1 MVQFSF
7 GPFVWLASLQT
18 QPPPG
23 YVLMVHKDTVFVL
36 SYSIIMLNTDQ
47 HNSQVR
53 SKMRVEDFV
62 KNNRGINNGSDL
74 PAFFL
79 QNIYVSIR
87 HQEIKLKEAP
97 LTTSSPPPAAQGQK
111 AEAVAKE
118 QQQQPIPDIFDIL
131 ADGWTPPEG
140 AGMGWGAFASPYN
153 GPKGAGA
160 SESLWD
166 YRIVLKT
173 RSSRAMES
181 SSTTDST
188 SCAPGADTRDV
199 EGLEMEMFRILWN
212 GGSLA
217 VLRGAF
223 EASLDLRQLEEIL
236 CGVLSLARAAT
247 VLGQVVALNTIV
259 AELCSYFVYSVPA
272 HSQLVLAPIMYLIRR
287 SGASLREEG
296 WGAILELL
304 LRLHAL
310 DLLPPALMGL
320 DDFEGSGGAAL
331 PSLCTMTP
339 PPFVP
344 PASRRDRAAGKKGGG
359 WLGDLTSILFA
370 LGDSDE
376 ESDGDDGS
384 GTQGHMVALS
394 EVMQTLPYAGFC
406 CSTLKWHLP
415 RRQQ

>member
-1 MVQFSF
+1 MLQFPLVSF
-7 GPFVWLASLQT
+7 VCLLSLQT

-53 SKMRVEDFV
+53 SRMRVEDFV

-97 LTTSSPPPAAQGQK
+97 LTSSQPTAAHGQK
-111 AEAVAKE
+111 ADAAAKE
-118 QQQQPIPDIFDIL
+118 QQQQQSLPDIFDVL

-140 AGMGWGAFASPYN
+140 AGLGWGAFASPYN
-153 GPKGAGA
+153 GPKSALA
-160 SESLWD
+160 SESAGD
-166 YRIVLKT
+166 YRIVLKPRT
-173 RSSRAMES
+173 SRAMES
-181 SSTTDST
+181 SNTRGSDA
-188 SCAPGADTRDV
+188 CAVRADARDLQ
-199 EGLEMEMFRILWN
+199 GLAMEMFHILWN
-212 GGSLA
+212 GGILA

-287 SGASLREEG
+287 TGASFREEG
-296 WGAILELL
+296 WGAVLELL

-331 PSLCTMTP
+331 PSLCTLAP

-344 PASRRDRAAGKKGGG
+344 PASRKDRGTGKKGGG

-370 LGDSDE
+370 LGDSDD

-384 GTQGHMVALS
+384 GAQGHMVAWS
-394 EVMQTLPYAGFC
+394 EVMQI
-406 CSTLKWHLP
+406 H
-415 RRQQ
+415 